1 MRTEIDLPI
10 SSLPSHQVILWQSA
24 WSTTAHEEK
33 SSPPLKSDLGTY
45 EDGNENNRDK
55 ANIKTITG
63 SGLLGD

>member
-1 MRTEIDLPI
+1 MRTENHLPI
-10 SSLPSHQVILWQSA
+10 SSLPTHQVILRQSA
-24 WSTTAHEEK
+24 WSSTDHEEK
-33 SSPPLKSDLGTY
+33 ASSPLKSDLGTY